1 MHFVLICR
9 DMKKMLSRCSM
20 LLLLSG
26 WPVSTVLSSS
36 AQTKDG
42 KHPSLQVVD
51 LEEQPWYE
59 AEDRA
64 VAREIASPRNSKAEA
79 MSIADIIIPAGVE
92 VLPHHHVMEE
102 VYHITEGEAIMMV
115 EDETRVVKAGQ
126 SVVLA
131 PHQWHNIKNH
141 TDKDMR
147 IIVTC
152 APSWAPD
159 LLEFDRST
167 IPERFR
173 K

>member
-1 MHFVLICR
+1 
-9 DMKKMLSRCSM
+9 
-20 LLLLSG
+20 
-26 WPVSTVLSSS
+26 
-36 AQTKDG
+36 
-42 KHPSLQVVD
+42 
-51 LEEQPWYE
+51 
-59 AEDRA
+59 
-64 VAREIASPRNSKAEA
+64 

-115 EDETRVVKAGQ
+115 EGEERVVRAGQ

-147 IIVTC
+147 MIVTC
-152 APSWAPD
+152 APSWAPE

-167 IPERFR
+167 IPEKFKVDFSRGGAWTLSGVCVGPAELETENFR
-173 K
+173 